1 MGLQEKQRK
10 PRSTYV
16 VGTVVVAAVKVITFV
31 TADNCVTVF
40 VVVYGTKVLVVN
52 ETDVTV
58 AVSVLDGVGATIVDV
73 KGTVVDVEAMLVVVV
88 VHSTLTGRP

>member
-1 MGLQEKQRK
+1 M
-10 PRSTYV
+10 